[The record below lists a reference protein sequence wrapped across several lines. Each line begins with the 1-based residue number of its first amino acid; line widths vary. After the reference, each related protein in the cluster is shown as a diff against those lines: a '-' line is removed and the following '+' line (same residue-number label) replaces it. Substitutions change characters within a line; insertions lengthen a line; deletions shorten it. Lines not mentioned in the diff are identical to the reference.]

1 MNGERP
7 NGFITWQNLLA
18 AIGGAVSISGLFGG
32 VLGGIYIIYGRDM
45 DQIRAVIDGIADR
58 EIERIEEDAY
68 HRGQIDQKITDA
80 RSAIASLDVTLQ
92 REMRLLDDTGNSERV
107 ALDRRLQ
114 NEIRTVAE
122 VLTSRVDAVRQDQ
135 DASDARQRELREW
148 MAELRAGFDHQNK
161 GP

>member
-7 NGFITWQNLLA
+7 NGVITWQNLA
-18 AIGGAVSISGLFGG
+18 FACGGMVGFVGLGLTL
-32 VLGGIYIIYGRDM
+32 LGFVYAIYGREQDRI
-45 DQIRAVIDGIADR
+45 QGTILAIQEREVTRAEAN
-58 EIERIEEDAY
+58 AY
-68 HRGQIDQKITDA
+68 HRGQTDQKITDA
-80 RSAIASLDVTLQ
+80 RTAIASLDVTLQ
-92 REMRLLDDTGNSERV
+92 REMRLLDETGNSERV

-122 VLTSRVDAVRQDQ
+122 VLTSRVDAVRTDQ

-148 MAELRAGFDHQNK
+148 MAELRAWFDHQNK